1 MFKAAVHSCVS
12 CHNLLCLICCSTWR
26 RIKVEAFVTVSFCP
40 LWLCPCLRT
49 ACFKSELARLW
60 WLREI
65 EFQSAWLIT
74 ISNGGERCA
83 CSEAFLQPGNYLCA
97 LGIRYLVE
105 TARRLPILD
114 SYHLIFIH
122 LLLEGFSASHG
133 LPCPSPIWAALFS
146 CTFVGLPSACDW
158 HTSYFQIHYRLLTA
172 VGNQFEESITNVLFE
187 NASS

>member
-1 MFKAAVHSCVS
+1 MKLLWLFLFVS
-12 CHNLLCLICCSTWR
+12 SLTVSLSPYCLIQER
-26 RIKVEAFVTVSFCP
+26 AG
-40 LWLCPCLRT
+40 
-49 ACFKSELARLW
+49 RLW

-74 ISNGGERCA
+74 MSNWGERCA

-158 HTSYFQIHYRLLTA
+158 HTVLL
-172 VGNQFEESITNVLFE
+172 SDPL
-187 NASS
+187 